1 MKNEAAVVIQ
11 KTTEESE
18 DANEVQKWWVRKKQ
32 LKQETHMEKIEREVA
47 KRWEDEKKAKE
58 ARDKRK
64 INGR

>member
-1 MKNEAAVVIQ
+1 MKNEAAVVIH

-58 ARDKRK
+58 ARDRRK